1 MKIAEVS
8 ERYNVTPDTLRY
20 YERIGLLMPVA
31 RNDSGIRD
39 YCENDIHRLEFIK
52 CMRRA
57 GLPIDMLIEYIH
69 LLDQGDET
77 IAARNELLQEQ
88 RVLLQARIQEM
99 QETLK
104 VLDFKINLYSEAVLT
119 KEKELA

>member
-8 ERYNVTPDTLRY
+8 ERYKVTPDTLRY

-77 IAARNELLQEQ
+77 VEARMELLQEQ
-88 RVLLQARIQEM
+88 RMLLKTRINEM

-104 VLDFKINLYSEAVLT
+104 VLDYKISLYSETVQK
-119 KEKELA
+119 KEKEFA

>member
-20 YERIGLLMPVA
+20 YERIGLLQPVA

-57 GLPIDMLIEYIH
+57 GLPIDVLIDYIH

-77 IAARNELLQEQ
+77 IEARMELLQEQ
-88 RVLLQARIQEM
+88 RVLLQLRIKEM

-104 VLDFKINLYSEAVLT
+104 VLDFKISLYGEAVQT

>member
-8 ERYNVTPDTLRY
+8 EKYHVTPDTLRY
-20 YERIGLLMPVA
+20 YERIGLLQPVA
-31 RNDSGIRD
+31 RNMSGIRE
-39 YCENDIHRLEFIK
+39 YSENDIHRLEFIK

-57 GLPIDMLIEYIH
+57 GLPIDVLIDYIH

-77 IAARNELLQEQ
+77 IEARMELLQEQ
-88 RVLLQARIQEM
+88 RVLLQARIKEM
-99 QETLK
+99 QETLS
-104 VLDFKINLYSEAVLT
+104 VLDYKISLYGEAVHT

>member
-8 ERYNVTPDTLRY
+8 ERYKVTPDTLRY

-31 RNDSGIRD
+31 RNDSGIRE

-77 IAARNELLQEQ
+77 VEARMELLQEQ

-104 VLDFKINLYSEAVLT
+104 VLDFKINMYSEAVLT

>member
-8 ERYNVTPDTLRY
+8 EKYHVTPDTLRY
-20 YERIGLLMPVA
+20 YERIGLLKPVA
-31 RNDSGIRD
+31 RNESGIRD
-39 YCENDIHRLEFIK
+39 YSEDDIHRLEFIK

-57 GLPIDMLIEYIH
+57 GLPIDVLIEYIH

-77 IAARNELLQEQ
+77 IEARIDLLKEQ
-88 RVLLQARIQEM
+88 RVLLQARILEM

-104 VLDFKINLYSEAVLT
+104 VLDYKISLYGEAVHAR
-119 KEKELA
+119 EKELA

>member
-8 ERYNVTPDTLRY
+8 EQYHVTPDTLRY
-20 YERIGLLMPVA
+20 YERIGLLEPVA
-31 RNDSGIRD
+31 RNASGIRE
-39 YCENDIHRLEFIK
+39 YSENDIHRLEFIK

-57 GLPIDMLIEYIH
+57 GLPIDVLIDYIH

-77 IAARNELLQEQ
+77 IEARMELLQEQ
-88 RVLLQARIQEM
+88 RVLLQSRIKEM

-104 VLDFKINLYSEAVLT
+104 VLDFKISLYGEAVQT
-119 KEKELA
+119 REKELA

>member
-8 ERYNVTPDTLRY
+8 ERYKVTPDTLRY

-77 IAARNELLQEQ
+77 VEARMELLQEQ
-88 RVLLQARIQEM
+88 RVLLLTRIQEM

-104 VLDFKINLYSEAVLT
+104 VLDFKINMYSEAVLT

>member
-77 IAARNELLQEQ
+77 IGARNMLLQEQ
-88 RVLLQARIQEM
+88 RILLQARIHEM

-104 VLDFKINLYSEAVLT
+104 VLDFKINLYSEAEKA

>member
-8 ERYNVTPDTLRY
+8 ERYSVTPDTLRY
-20 YERIGLLMPVA
+20 YERIGLLQPVA

-57 GLPIDMLIEYIH
+57 GLPIDVLIDYLH

-77 IAARNELLQEQ
+77 IEARMELLQEQ
-88 RVLLQARIQEM
+88 RVLLQSRIKEM
-99 QETLK
+99 EETLK
-104 VLDFKINLYSEAVLT
+104 VLDFKISLYGETVHT
-119 KEKELA
+119 REKELA